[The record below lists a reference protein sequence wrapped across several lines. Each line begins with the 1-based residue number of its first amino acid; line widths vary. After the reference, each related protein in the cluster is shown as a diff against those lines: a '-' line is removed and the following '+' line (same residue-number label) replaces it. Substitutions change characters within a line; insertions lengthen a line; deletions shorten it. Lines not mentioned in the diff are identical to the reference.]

1 MGWLSHPGAALPQ
14 PVLTGS
20 LQTGVGRPSHD
31 RLTSLVPVLQQ
42 SMGHPPSACGCVP
55 CSFSGLFY
63 YCFAIAILLW
73 VLYAIRSL
81 PLPALPASHRCEM
94 SLSPGRPPSL
104 SDATFGPWLLT
115 GARAKASNLQHQARS
130 SNKKAVNNKIAFKMP
145 AASTSTCLVEN
156 SRTPPLSVREK
167 VYP

>member
-1 MGWLSHPGAALPQ
+1 MVPASAQGMGWLSHPGAALPQ

-63 YCFAIAILLW
+63 CFAIAILLW
-73 VLYAIRSL
+73 VLYAIDLSLFLYSL
-81 PLPALPASHRCEM
+81 PHTGVKCLFPQVDRQV
-94 SLSPGRPPSL
+94 SLMPPLVRGS
-104 SDATFGPWLLT
+104 SQAPEPKPATFST
-115 GARAKASNLQHQARS
+115 KHE
-130 SNKKAVNNKIAFKMP
+130 AVTRKP
-145 AASTSTCLVEN
+145 
-156 SRTPPLSVREK
+156 
-167 VYP
+167 